1 MHRRS
6 RRTLP
11 ALLLSVFLS
20 VVVFLGVSTYLLPG
34 PGTHSL
40 SAPTTPTAAASPAS
54 TGCVPQLTP
63 GTTTVQV
70 TFSGQR
76 YPVRVHLPEESSTQK
91 TEDGTREDLP
101 DQATSAAGQESPALV
116 LDLHGSDANATAQAQ
131 VSGLDEVAD
140 AHGFVVAQPTAAIPL
155 DSANPL
161 PDGNWAWNVPGV
173 PMVAGEYPP
182 EDARDDVAFL
192 AAVVDHLVQAACV
205 DSQRVY
211 ATGFSGGGRMA
222 SALACARPDLLAA
235 IAPVAGLRA
244 GRAAYDDAS
253 QTDPLT
259 CDPATEVPVLT
270 FHGTDDWVNPYEG
283 SADPRWGYSVDTA
296 LGRWAELNQCTE
308 PPAQTQVS
316 EQVLLTSYDG
326 CPGGSGRVQGYTLA
340 GAGHTWPGSEA
351 DFGELGTVSQEIGA
365 SELMWEFFA
374 KHPGR

>member
-1 MHRRS
+1 M
-6 RRTLP
+6 
-11 ALLLSVFLS
+11 A
-20 VVVFLGVSTYLLPG
+20 TYLLPE
-34 PGTHSL
+34 PGTHSP
-40 SAPTTPTAAASPAS
+40 SAAPTATASPAS
-54 TGCVPQLTP
+54 TGCDSQLSP

-76 YPVRVHLPEESSTQK
+76 YPVRVHLPEEPSIQGA
-91 TEDGTREDLP
+91 EDGTRDELP
-101 DQATSAAGQESPALV
+101 DQATPATDQEALALV
-116 LDLHGSDANATAQAQ
+116 LDLHGSGANATAQAQ
-131 VSGLDEVAD
+131 ISGLDEIAD

-155 DSANPL
+155 ESDSPL
-161 PDGNWAWNVPGV
+161 PDGSWAWNVPGV
-173 PMVAGEYPP
+173 PMVAGDYPP

-192 AAVVDHLVQAACV
+192 TAVVDHLVQTACV

-222 SALACARPDLLAA
+222 SALACARPGLLAA

-244 GRAAYDDAS
+244 GRAAYDNTS
-253 QTDPLT
+253 ETDPLT
-259 CDPATEVPVLT
+259 CDPATGVPVLT

-283 SADPRWGYSVDTA
+283 NADPRWGYSVNTA

-308 PPAQTQVS
+308 PPTQTQVS
-316 EQVLLTSYDG
+316 EQVLLTSYND
-326 CPGGSGRVQGYTLA
+326 CSGGSGRVQGYTLT